1 MKLAGAVFISIILLS
16 TLSAQTKNYEQESG
30 RKEIICPSHL
40 EFEFTQRIYNDYSIE
55 RGGYPILCFK
65 EAKIEGNKLI
75 AVYGYEFTTYEDFG
89 FMCFAG
95 NSYST
100 LPDFIELQLKH
111 TDTFYNGW
119 KLMSPV
125 KIDRSDKGWLI
136 VSSIVDE
143 NNLKNIETTGFM
155 GATYS
160 KTVQNNYQPKLF
172 MEFDGVAKVND
183 DGTGFI
189 IANSIVE
196 LNDNEGGVLVNP
208 DKKILNKKNKKP
220 SEKFNRK
227 KPPEKKTIKN

>member
-1 MKLAGAVFISIILLS
+1 MKLAGVIFISIILLS
-16 TLSAQTKNYEQESG
+16 TLSAQIKNIEQESS
-30 RKEIICPSHL
+30 RMEIICPSHL

-55 RGGYPILCFK
+55 RGGHPILCFK

-75 AVYGYEFTTYEDFG
+75 AVYEYEFATYEDFS

-95 NSYST
+95 NSFST
-100 LPDFIELQLKH
+100 LPDFIELQLKY
-111 TDTFYNGW
+111 TDTFYKEW
-119 KLMSPV
+119 ELMNPV
-125 KIDRSDKGWLI
+125 KIDRSNKGWLI
-136 VSSIVDE
+136 VTSIVDE
-143 NNLKNIETTGFM
+143 DNLKNIETTGFM

-189 IANSIVE
+189 IANSMVE

-208 DKKILNKKNKKP
+208 NKEILNKKNKKP
-220 SEKFNRK
+220 EEKFNG
-227 KPPEKKTIKN
+227 KKTPKKRRNE